1 MNPPA
6 FISIQEIIA
15 DSLFPS
21 GPAAMFSNEIVKHPW
36 HEEGKN
42 TSMNQRV
49 PRVAKMLA
57 LYEDPLWFGGDLGH
71 SGLTMRSLAGYILRC
86 GMGGRSNTPLRSWLA
101 LRFEQLPTALIVRR
115 FPFKKRC
122 LSGT

>member
-6 FISIQEIIA
+6 FIPIQEIIA

-49 PRVAKMLA
+49 PRVAKMLE

-71 SGLTMRSLAGYILRC
+71 SGRNDEELGWMHSAVWY
-86 GMGGRSNTPLRSWLA
+86 GGRSKTPSRSWLA
-101 LRFEQLPTALIVRR
+101 LRFAQLPTALIVRR
-115 FPFKKRC
+115 FPFRKQ
-122 LSGT
+122 